1 MDEWVIEPLD
11 RAHHRAAFSCGRP
24 SLDRFIRELVR
35 QYERRRLGRTYVAVR
50 AGETRVMGY
59 YTLASGSVAF
69 ETLPKKVAKRL
80 PRHPIPVVLLAR
92 LAVDQVAQGAGLG
105 RRLLVDALER
115 CLGLSRELGIHAVEV
130 DAIDDQASA
139 FYQKYG
145 FVALGDDQRHL
156 YLPMATVQDAFSN
169 VK

>member
-1 MDEWVIEPLD
+1 
-11 RAHHRAAFSCGRP
+11 
-24 SLDRFIRELVR
+24 
-35 QYERRRLGRTYVAVR
+35 
-50 AGETRVMGY
+50 MGY